1 MADKYQQLL
10 ASHRPDAIR
19 ARLAQP
25 APSSV
30 IGDAVLGGIDGCVT
44 TLAVV
49 AGAVGAGFP
58 SVVAL
63 VLGLAN
69 LVADAFSMAVS
80 NYEAVMARHDY
91 ADSLRREEHEHILA
105 TPEGEREELRQIFAQ
120 KGFSGETLETI
131 VATLSHDEAI
141 WVDTM
146 LTEEHRVQADR
157 SDPMRAAVAT
167 FGAFV
172 IVGAVPLLPFLA
184 MDADAPRQFAVSIAL
199 GAVTFFCIGSG
210 KSLFLARPWFR
221 SGLSTL
227 AAGGAA
233 TGLAWLTGYVLRTV
247 FDIATA

>member
-1 MADKYQQLL
+1 MADTHQQLL

-19 ARLAQP
+19 ARLARP
-25 APSSV
+25 APASV

-80 NYEAVMARHDY
+80 NFEAVKARHDY
-91 ADSLRREEHEHILA
+91 VDSIRREEREHIRV
-105 TPEGEREELRQIFAQ
+105 TPEGEREELRQIFAR

-131 VATLSHDEAI
+131 VTTLSRDETV

-146 LTEEHRVQADR
+146 LTEEHRIQADR
-157 SDPMRAAVAT
+157 NDPMRAALAT

-172 IVGAVPLLPFLA
+172 IVGAVPLLPFLL
-184 MDADAPRQFAVSIAL
+184 MDDNAPRQFAASIVL
-199 GAVTFFCIGSG
+199 GAVAFFCIGSG
-210 KSLFLARPWFR
+210 KSLFLTRPWLR

-227 AAGGAA
+227 FAGGAA
-233 TGLAWLTGYVLRTV
+233 TALAWLTGYVLRTV
-247 FDIATA
+247 FDIAVA